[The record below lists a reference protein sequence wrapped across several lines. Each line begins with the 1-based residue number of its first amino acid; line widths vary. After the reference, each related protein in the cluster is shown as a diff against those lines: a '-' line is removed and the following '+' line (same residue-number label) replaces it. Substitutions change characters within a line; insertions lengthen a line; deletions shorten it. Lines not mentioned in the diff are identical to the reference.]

1 MGTMKISAVIFDLD
15 GVIVS
20 TDEFHYHAWKQ
31 ISDQE
36 KIYFDREINE
46 RLRGVSRMESLDI
59 ILGHSDKNYGETQK
73 QLLAQRKN
81 DIYCELLNK
90 LSPNDIL
97 PGVINLLISLKSR
110 DIKIAI
116 GSSSKNTPFILDQI
130 GLTSNFDAIAD
141 GNSIKNSKP
150 DPEVFLLAAKILGVE
165 PEECAVI
172 EDAQAGIDAAKAAGM
187 KAVGIGSA
195 ANCLNADMKLPDLT
209 NLDIDQLLEVNEIR
223 S

>member
-20 TDEFHYHAWKQ
+20 TDEYHYQAWKS

-59 ILGHSDKNYGETQK
+59 ILSHSNKSYSENEK

-97 PGVINLLISLKSR
+97 PGVINLLLSLKAR

-116 GSSSKNTPFILDQI
+116 GSSSKNTPFILKQI
-130 GLTSNFDAIAD
+130 GLTSNFDTIVD

-150 DPEVFLLAAKILGVE
+150 DPEVFLLAAKMLGV
-165 PEECAVI
+165 PPVECAVI
-172 EDAQAGIDAAKAAGM
+172 EDAQAGIDAAKAAEM

-195 ANCLNADMKLPDLT
+195 ANCLNADMKL
-209 NLDIDQLLEVNEIR
+209 
-223 S
+223 

>member
-1 MGTMKISAVIFDLD
+1 MKISAVIFDLD

-20 TDEFHYHAWKQ
+20 TDEYHYQAWKS

-59 ILGHSDKNYGETQK
+59 ILSHSNKSYSENER

-97 PGVINLLISLKSR
+97 PGVINLLLSLKVR

-116 GSSSKNTPFILDQI
+116 GSSSKNTPFILKQI

-150 DPEVFLLAAKILGVE
+150 DPEVFLLAAEILGVP

-195 ANCLNADMKLPDLT
+195 ANCLNADMKLNDLT
-209 NLDIDQLLEVNEIR
+209 NLNIDLLLEVNEIR